1 MRITSHTAGMLC
13 TTKLSNYTKIIVI
26 ILCHRREMICNIN
39 YHVRSSGCRP
49 MMFNRCMWLIRVLR
63 FTDYVWVVGVFF
75 FISNSFASAFTGW
88 FSRNK
93 AFYRFSSFFFYRLE
107 YYILYLR
114 VCVCVCRNLV
124 QMPSPYLILTH
135 ARSTIDKSVV
145 IATSQSKALSS
156 SIHGINGSGSYDE
169 TYS

>member
-13 TTKLSNYTKIIVI
+13 TTKLSNYTKITVI

-49 MMFNRCMWLIRVLR
+49 MMFNRCVWLIRVLR

-75 FISNSFASAFTGW
+75 LFRIHSPALLRADSVGTKVFIDFLP
-88 FSRNK
+88 
-93 AFYRFSSFFFYRLE
+93 FFFYRLE

-114 VCVCVCRNLV
+114 VCVCVCRKLV